1 MELIVMLD
9 QATYN
14 HSVRVQKL
22 ALALG
27 SSLGLDKSQLA
38 SLSTGALLH
47 DLGKHKIP
55 ADILFKPEGL
65 TRDEREV
72 MENHPVFGWEITK
85 HFDLEPA
92 IAEIVLHHHLWYN
105 GQGGYPHINS
115 EDRPSLLAQ
124 ITTVADVIDAMTED
138 RPYRKGLSI
147 QTSFDFL
154 LEGSG
159 SRFNPALVDCALH
172 TLDHMPFVAS

>member
-55 ADILFKPEGL
+55 ADILFKPEG
-65 TRDEREV
+65 
-72 MENHPVFGWEITK
+72 
-85 HFDLEPA
+85 
-92 IAEIVLHHHLWYN
+92 
-105 GQGGYPHINS
+105 
-115 EDRPSLLAQ
+115 RPSLLAQ